1 MFEWRPSRRTVN
13 EMDLFERMAHTFET
27 MMNEE
32 VGSSFGERSHSFK
45 LDVAEEDGQ
54 YEVTAELPGF
64 EKDEI
69 DIDVANDYVIIRA
82 QKETTSEEEKEGRI
96 IRRERQSGQLMRRLY
111 VGAIDEENVRAKLK
125 DGLLTITLPKRDGID
140 GTKRIEIE

>member
-54 YEVTAELPGF
+54 QF
-64 EKDEI
+64 F
-69 DIDVANDYVIIRA
+69 DIN
-82 QKETTSEEEKEGRI
+82 
-96 IRRERQSGQLMRRLY
+96 L
-111 VGAIDEENVRAKLK
+111 
-125 DGLLTITLPKRDGID
+125 
-140 GTKRIEIE
+140 